1 MMMNMRMMK
10 KMKKMNDKEL
20 KDYND
25 KKENPFKESIYDRYA
40 QKRYT
45 PSYNNDNGDWDDIG
59 TEDF

>member
-1 MMMNMRMMK
+1 MI
-10 KMKKMNDKEL
+10 DKEY

-45 PSYNNDNGDWDDIG
+45 PSHNDDNGDWDDLNL
-59 TEDF
+59 EDY